1 MSSLCPNLS
10 KLPLRTD
17 VYPEDDRAWYD
28 RTELVLGGCKPD
40 EGNRQATEC
49 YDDWSAALIKRVFE
63 NPHANTVV
71 LLSVGAGVLEL
82 NTLKLIMDI
91 RGDGDT
97 AIDQVWLID
106 PGLPRDTGD
115 QVASQ
120 YAAHLENVSVSYFT
134 GDDAYT
140 DAVGVLQN
148 DESRVVAAVGALN
161 FSFGLMGT
169 HEGYRRL
176 NIAPRNLLEKAL
188 ERNPKLYIVRAW
200 RDSVRR
206 QYVVL
211 GDETAQEFLFHQ
223 RNYTRRFEELMWNEP
238 IPEELI
244 DRRHRESR
252 P

>member
-91 RGDGDT
+91 REDGDT

-120 YAAHLENVSVSYFT
+120 YAAHLENVSVSY
-134 GDDAYT
+134 
-140 DAVGVLQN
+140 L
-148 DESRVVAAVGALN
+148 S
-161 FSFGLMGT
+161 
-169 HEGYRRL
+169 
-176 NIAPRNLLEKAL
+176 
-188 ERNPKLYIVRAW
+188 
-200 RDSVRR
+200 
-206 QYVVL
+206 
-211 GDETAQEFLFHQ
+211 
-223 RNYTRRFEELMWNEP
+223 
-238 IPEELI
+238 LI
-244 DRRHRESR
+244 HI
-252 P
+252 